1 MKMKGA
7 MAILLLLS
15 FWWPGKKCKPISQFT
30 PLVSFFSTVHGNNGG
45 DTPPLPL
52 KLQFQ
57 SETKTVTI
65 TQVYSRCI
73 GNTKVN
79 SRAFPLG
86 IYCIIKVIMLNIM
99 VCLHVWYSVRWPN
112 VILLLPG
119 YFISYQDRCIRASII
134 LHIPRRAVEIS
145 RASQWM

>member
-15 FWWPGKKCKPISQFT
+15 FWWPGKKCKPIYAT
-30 PLVSFFSTVHGNNGG
+30 RVIFFI
-45 DTPPLPL
+45 
-52 KLQFQ
+52 Q